1 MKPVQSFEAVATF
14 LLEERRIRPSEQS
27 FLLTNRTRARQAPSS
42 FRFSHR
48 QQMWL
53 DTILDDHRA
62 AIEAAGLDADLDL
75 EKHHDIA
82 PALIVRHDVDGQW
95 CVYDGKGNQLGAY
108 ATNAAA
114 WRAAD
119 RLQHEPIN
127 KREDTSDWSFRKSAA
142 GE

>member
-1 MKPVQSFEAVATF
+1 
-14 LLEERRIRPSEQS
+14 
-27 FLLTNRTRARQAPSS
+27 
-42 FRFSHR
+42 
-48 QQMWL
+48 MWF
-53 DTILDDHRA
+53 DTIVDDHRA

-75 EKHHDIA
+75 EPHSHTAPTVVVRKDI
-82 PALIVRHDVDGQW
+82 DGQW

-127 KREDTSDWSFRKSAA
+127 KREDTADWSFRKSAA